1 MQPLQKISLISTIWQ
16 AYINKGT
23 SGRLNLFGIHISY
36 NIMSTE
42 AQALLI
48 ARLQMVNG
56 GCFIAAHSVTG
67 HMNLEVCLLL
77 YVICDQ
83 LHKPYTTPILPS
95 IDAGNKMI
103 ATRSGCGCLI
113 HINVA
118 RNH

>member
-1 MQPLQKISLISTIWQ
+1 
-16 AYINKGT
+16 
-23 SGRLNLFGIHISY
+23 
-36 NIMSTE
+36 MSTE

-56 GCFIAAHSVTG
+56 GCFIAAHSVIG

-77 YVICDQ
+77 HVICDQ
-83 LHKPYTTPILPS
+83 LHKPYTTPILLS

-103 ATRSGCGCLI
+103 ATRSECGCLI